1 MHLIYN
7 INFIILKIIFN
18 LLMNCCVVEI
28 KEEKIY
34 TPKPIRM
41 SKNNYFNF
49 KKINTPVQ
57 KKKLEDISIE
67 EIDNDFKLLKS
78 KSEEKLCK
86 EDFLEVLSLPITR
99 PDSNELN
106 YRKERCSNPFYKN
119 FENEDE
125 DS

>member
-1 MHLIYN
+1 
-7 INFIILKIIFN
+7 
-18 LLMNCCVVEI
+18 MNCCVVEI
-28 KEEKIY
+28 KEEKIH

-41 SKNNYFNF
+41 SNNNYFTF
-49 KKINTPVQ
+49 KKIKTPLQ

-86 EDFLEVLSLPITR
+86 EEFLEILSLPLTR
-99 PDSNELN
+99 ADSNESN
-106 YRKERCSNPFYKN
+106 YRKQRCINPFYKN
-119 FENEDE
+119 FENEEE

>member
-7 INFIILKIIFN
+7 INFIILKILFN

-28 KEEKIY
+28 KEEKIH

-41 SKNNYFNF
+41 SNNNYFNF
-49 KKINTPVQ
+49 KKIKTPVQ

-86 EDFLEVLSLPITR
+86 EELLENLSLPLTR
-99 PDSNELN
+99 ADSNESN
-106 YRKERCSNPFYKN
+106 YRKQRCINPFYKN
-119 FENEDE
+119 FENEEE

>member
-1 MHLIYN
+1 MS
-7 INFIILKIIFN
+7 
-18 LLMNCCVVEI
+18 CCKVEI
-28 KEEKIY
+28 KIEKIY

-41 SKNNYFNF
+41 SKINYFNF
-49 KKINTPVQ
+49 DKIKTPTPT
-57 KKKLEDISIE
+57 KRLEEISLE

-99 PDSNELN
+99 PDSNESN
-106 YRKERCSNPFYKN
+106 YRKQRCSNPFYKN
-119 FENEDE
+119 FENEEE